1 MALAASF
8 TLACPS
14 LSLSSRTRISSSG
27 SCYPLRCS
35 IQNSSLSVS
44 VPDTTISKC
53 NETLSA
59 IQNSGIIACLR
70 AESAELAFEAARAA
84 LNGGITVLEIVMSNP
99 GVFEVLQQLVHEY
112 PTKIIGVGTVLN
124 LEDAKHA
131 MSHGAK
137 FLLSPA
143 MGILDDVS
151 CSKALYIPGAMTPT
165 EILSAFSSGAKMIK
179 VLQHKGSRRLT
190 ISEKDYV
197 KFLKCQTANHVF
209 FSSASLAQ
217 QGKVMAC
224 FLISSNSDS
233 WVIDS
238 GATDHM
244 SGTSRHFCNIQE
256 SISFPHVT
264 LTDGST
270 TRVKGKGLEIN
281 PSLPLSSVLYIPNLS
296 FNIMYVSKLTKFL

>member
-99 GVFEVLQQLVHEY
+99 GVFEV
-112 PTKIIGVGTVLN
+112 GTVLN

-143 MGILDDVS
+143 MVMGILDDVS

-179 VLQHKGSRRLT
+179 VYPVSALGGIQY
-190 ISEKDYV
+190 IAA
-197 KFLKCQTANHVF
+197 LKKPFPHIPLI
-209 FSSASLAQ
+209 AS
-217 QGKVMAC
+217 QGITVDLVGEYIAH
-224 FLISSNSDS
+224 
-233 WVIDS
+233 
-238 GATDHM
+238 GATSVVLSDAIFSKKAM
-244 SGTSRHFCNIQE
+244 GERNFETIYQLSRSAASQAIEAVERCYRE
-256 SISFPHVT
+256 P
-264 LTDGST
+264 
-270 TRVKGKGLEIN
+270 
-281 PSLPLSSVLYIPNLS
+281 
-296 FNIMYVSKLTKFL
+296 

>member
-99 GVFEVLQQLVHEY
+99 GVFEV
-112 PTKIIGVGTVLN
+112 GTVLN

-143 MGILDDVS
+143 MVMGILDDVS

>member
-8 TLACPS
+8 TLAFPS
-14 LSLSSRTRISSSG
+14 ISLSSRTRISSSG

-131 MSHGAK
+131 ISHGAK

-143 MGILDDVS
+143 MVMGILDDVS

-179 VLQHKGSRRLT
+179 VYPVSALGGIQY
-190 ISEKDYV
+190 IAA
-197 KFLKCQTANHVF
+197 LKKPFPHIPLI
-209 FSSASLAQ
+209 AS
-217 QGKVMAC
+217 QGITVDLVGEYIAH
-224 FLISSNSDS
+224 
-233 WVIDS
+233 
-238 GATDHM
+238 GATSVVLSDAIFSKKAM
-244 SGTSRHFCNIQE
+244 GERNFETIYQLSRSAASQAIEAVERCYRE
-256 SISFPHVT
+256 
-264 LTDGST
+264 L
-270 TRVKGKGLEIN
+270 
-281 PSLPLSSVLYIPNLS
+281 
-296 FNIMYVSKLTKFL
+296 

>member
-99 GVFEVLQQLVHEY
+99 GVFE
-112 PTKIIGVGTVLN
+112 VGTVLN

>member
-8 TLACPS
+8 TLAFPS
-14 LSLSSRTRISSSG
+14 ISLSSRTRISSSG

-131 MSHGAK
+131 ISHGAK

-143 MGILDDVS
+143 MVMVWTEQKGILDDVS

-179 VLQHKGSRRLT
+179 VYPVSALGGIQYIAALKKPFPHIPLIASQGITVVRRQWVKGILRPFISFHVLQLPRRL
-190 ISEKDYV
+190 
-197 KFLKCQTANHVF
+197 
-209 FSSASLAQ
+209 
-217 QGKVMAC
+217 
-224 FLISSNSDS
+224 
-233 WVIDS
+233 
-238 GATDHM
+238 
-244 SGTSRHFCNIQE
+244 
-256 SISFPHVT
+256 
-264 LTDGST
+264 
-270 TRVKGKGLEIN
+270 
-281 PSLPLSSVLYIPNLS
+281 
-296 FNIMYVSKLTKFL
+296 KL

>member
-8 TLACPS
+8 TLAFPS
-14 LSLSSRTRISSSG
+14 ISLSSRTRISSSG

-131 MSHGAK
+131 ISHGAK

-143 MGILDDVS
+143 MVMVWTEQKGILDDVS

-179 VLQHKGSRRLT
+179 VYPVSALGGIQY
-190 ISEKDYV
+190 IAA
-197 KFLKCQTANHVF
+197 LK
-209 FSSASLAQ
+209 
-217 QGKVMAC
+217 KP
-224 FLISSNSDS
+224 
-233 WVIDS
+233 
-238 GATDHM
+238 
-244 SGTSRHFCNIQE
+244 
-256 SISFPHVT
+256 FPH
-264 LTDGST
+264 
-270 TRVKGKGLEIN
+270 I
-281 PSLPLSSVLYIPNLS
+281 PLIASQGIT
-296 FNIMYVSKLTKFL
+296 I

>member
-8 TLACPS
+8 TLAFPS
-14 LSLSSRTRISSSG
+14 ISLSSRTRISSSG

-131 MSHGAK
+131 ISHGAK

-143 MGILDDVS
+143 MVMVWTEQKGILDDVS

-179 VLQHKGSRRLT
+179 VYPVSALGGIQY
-190 ISEKDYV
+190 IAA
-197 KFLKCQTANHVF
+197 LKKPFPHIPLI
-209 FSSASLAQ
+209 AS
-217 QGKVMAC
+217 QGITVDLVGEYIAH
-224 FLISSNSDS
+224 
-233 WVIDS
+233 
-238 GATDHM
+238 GATSVVLSDAIFSKKAM
-244 SGTSRHFCNIQE
+244 GERNFETIYQLSRSAASQAIEAVERCYRE
-256 SISFPHVT
+256 
-264 LTDGST
+264 L
-270 TRVKGKGLEIN
+270 
-281 PSLPLSSVLYIPNLS
+281 
-296 FNIMYVSKLTKFL
+296 

>member
-179 VLQHKGSRRLT
+179 IWLGSILLMEQHQLFCLMLYSVRRPWEKGILRPFISFHVLQLPRRL
-190 ISEKDYV
+190 
-197 KFLKCQTANHVF
+197 
-209 FSSASLAQ
+209 
-217 QGKVMAC
+217 
-224 FLISSNSDS
+224 
-233 WVIDS
+233 
-238 GATDHM
+238 
-244 SGTSRHFCNIQE
+244 
-256 SISFPHVT
+256 
-264 LTDGST
+264 
-270 TRVKGKGLEIN
+270 
-281 PSLPLSSVLYIPNLS
+281 
-296 FNIMYVSKLTKFL
+296 KL